1 MRHLLIL
8 LIVLTVC
15 CSKSTNSL
23 EVTEQKKLLSH
34 IIKKDICKTNYHNI
48 EIGDTNEDEFYSADA
63 YSFFFKGNEKDSSL
77 SLEYNSYRKP
87 FEVNTQ
93 NKKIIFKNISP
104 DYEDAQQNY
113 FYFGYNGQLNKH
125 LVYASYYEHEE
136 FLLIDHSTACI
147 DTLNGR
153 PYFSPNLKKVFS
165 FYINPYEETEIN
177 GSYYSFVS
185 DVEICIFFNNGSIK
199 TIKHSFDFIPLE
211 IRWKD
216 DNTLLIKALSSEDY
230 ENVNG
235 RLSEKTDCVYKRV
248 TIK

>member
-1 MRHLLIL
+1 MNTSTTDTISQGLSCTHCGDSCNESILNSQQQPFCCTGCRSVYQLLADNNMCDFYRMQEGRISKLGSTDTARFAHLDDEDLRRQLI
-8 LIVLTVC
+8 
-15 CSKSTNSL
+15 
-23 EVTEQKKLLSH
+23 
-34 IIKKDICKTNYHNI
+34 
-48 EIGDTNEDEFYSADA
+48 
-63 YSFFFKGNEKDSSL
+63 
-77 SLEYNSYRKP
+77 
-87 FEVNTQ
+87 
-93 NKKIIFKNISP
+93 